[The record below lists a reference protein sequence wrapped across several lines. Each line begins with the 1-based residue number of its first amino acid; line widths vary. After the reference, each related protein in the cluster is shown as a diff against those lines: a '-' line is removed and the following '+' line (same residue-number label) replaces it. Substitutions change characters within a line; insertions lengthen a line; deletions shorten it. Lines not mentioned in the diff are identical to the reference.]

1 MLNEQQ
7 FGKINPKKIQGP
19 SKPKKPKVPGQT
31 SRGGSGGYK
40 FLPVAKSQEERDLME
55 VWPMRWLHR
64 SSLRDKME
72 QQVEPELSE
81 YRVWVIPRNEDIAW
95 SIGKLPE

>member
-55 VWPMRWLHR
+55 AKARAINVKTR
-64 SSLRDKME
+64 KA
-72 QQVEPELSE
+72 LSE
-81 YRVWVIPRNEDIAW
+81 
-95 SIGKLPE
+95 G

>member
-7 FGKINPKKIQGP
+7 FGKINTKKMHGP
-19 SKPKKPKVPGQT
+19 AKPKKPKVPGQS

-55 VWPMRWLHR
+55 AKARAMNAKTSRIL
-64 SSLRDKME
+64 
-72 QQVEPELSE
+72 
-81 YRVWVIPRNEDIAW
+81 NF
-95 SIGKLPE
+95 GG